1 MKPTTNAAGRARFA
15 LVAAL
20 YKKQLGDVIR
30 ERREALGLTQKDLA
44 ERSSVEEPQTVSRWE
59 RGLNAPTDLEAV
71 ARALETTADELLRQL
86 RPVNQKERRRLE
98 PYGPTQLDRIER
110 KLDALLLSAG
120 IEPAS
125 LDTDDQVEAIEHAA
139 AESLEVLT
147 GVAAKQQ
154 RPAKQAPARKRNAS

>member
-30 ERREALGLTQKDLA
+30 ERREALGMTQKQLA
-44 ERSSVEEPQTVSRWE
+44 DAANVEEPQTVSRWE

-86 RPVNQKERRRLE
+86 KPAHQKERRPLD
-98 PYGPTQLDRIER
+98 PFGPTQLDRVER
-110 KLDALLLSAG
+110 KLDQIIEHLGLAQPDADVAAVVERAAAGSMEALGVS
-120 IEPAS
+120 PAS
-125 LDTDDQVEAIEHAA
+125 RPR
-139 AESLEVLT
+139 
-147 GVAAKQQ
+147 AK
-154 RPAKQAPARKRNAS
+154 PAPARKRKAS